1 LQAVADNRGFTHFL
15 IALAHSR
22 DLLETFHSN
31 PEEAF
36 SGWNLTPEQREILR
50 RGNME
55 EIQAEVRREHPDAV
69 AAWWVMLES
78 WVMSPDWVMGPDEPE
93 PPEGY

>member
-1 LQAVADNRGFTHFL
+1 MADDRGFTQFL

-22 DLLETFHSN
+22 ELLEKFHEK
-31 PEEAF
+31 PQEVF
-36 SGWNLTPEQREILR
+36 SGWKLTPEQQEILK

-55 EIQAEVRREHPDAV
+55 EIQGEVRREHPDAV

-78 WVMSPDWVMGPDEPE
+78 WVMSPDWVMDPDEPE
-93 PPEGY
+93 PPTAY